1 MQMTYF
7 QFDSFL
13 VAFLDT
19 VTKVSHTIWT
29 RWGAQSTRT
38 WQTFWWPRWKR
49 RVVTMWRFQGLQSF
63 LKKVDQR
70 KRINQV
76 KVLVFFLKPLI
87 RRSSWRLG
95 VEKKFQLPV
104 QIKYNGQHIS
114 KHRQRGEESLC
125 FTKKQAASAVGCS
138 ARAVSRK
145 HSSGCTEKGSGQSA
159 HCPVLNMN
167 MYRLK
172 NVHSKR

>member
-49 RVVTMWRFQGLQSF
+49 RVVTMWRFQGLLSF

-95 VEKKFQLPV
+95 VEKEFSTSCPNKIQWTTHKQTQAEGWRVPLLYKEAGSFCSGL
-104 QIKYNGQHIS
+104 
-114 KHRQRGEESLC
+114 LC
-125 FTKKQAASAVGCS
+125 
-138 ARAVSRK
+138 
-145 HSSGCTEKGSGQSA
+145 KGSEQKAQQWLHWEGQWAKCSLSCIE
-159 HCPVLNMN
+159 HGYV
-167 MYRLK
+167 
-172 NVHSKR
+172 